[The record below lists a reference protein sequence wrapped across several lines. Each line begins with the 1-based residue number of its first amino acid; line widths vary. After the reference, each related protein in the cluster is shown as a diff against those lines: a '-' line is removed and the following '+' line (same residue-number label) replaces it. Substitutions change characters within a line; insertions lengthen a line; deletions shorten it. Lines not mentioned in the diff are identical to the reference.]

1 MLNSISY
8 FFFLS
13 AYSDFFGIEPS
24 YVDQNKQYTRPDASS
39 FYIHENSYLNI
50 QGGAISF
57 APYTASDILLES
69 CIFGNCTSIVNGGC
83 LYLYNVK
90 NVILH
95 RICCYNCY
103 TGGSGNLGYIYS
115 INRDE
120 IHFVSASGTSPVT
133 MGTGVFYLYYYNHVL
148 KNNNISQCKASCS
161 AFIYCDRVKT
171 LNAIMNNICDCTCSD
186 SQMYYIGAYP
196 DTSYFNHSNFINN
209 SGTIYG
215 LFYFYYYAFNFIF
228 YESIFQNNK
237 GNLFATDGNPT
248 VTVNNCWIVHNVLQ
262 YSITKGLKITLNSG
276 ISYTSTHVISLHS
289 TYECQTIENP
299 LGFEVT
305 PHRTFPNPPTE
316 CFVVES
322 NIGGT
327 HLLMT
332 VLAIK
337 LTILELLF
345 T

>member
-1 MLNSISY
+1 MIATV
-8 FFFLS
+8 FLLS
-13 AYSDFFGIEPS
+13 SYSDIFGIEPS

-57 APYTASDILLES
+57 APYTASDVLLES
-69 CIFGNCTSIVNGGC
+69 CIFGNCSSKTNGGC
-83 LYLYNVK
+83 VFFSNVK
-90 NVILH
+90 IAIFLK
-95 RICCYNCY
+95 ICCYHCY
-103 TGGSGNLGYIYS
+103 TSGSGHFGYIYS
-115 INRDE
+115 TIRDE
-120 IHFVSASGTSPVT
+120 FKLFSAFSSAPSNFGN
-133 MGTGVFYLYYYNHVL
+133 GLLYFESSNHIMN
-148 KNNNISQCKASCS
+148 NNNISRCHSSLIRGSNIITFHLQMNSIVDCS
-161 AFIYCDRVKT
+161 STNYHFYGYMAP
-171 LNAIMNNICDCTCSD
+171 NQA
-186 SQMYYIGAYP
+186 
-196 DTSYFNHSNFINN
+196 SNFNNSNYINN
-209 SGTIYG
+209 SVTSSS
-215 LFYFYYYAFNFIF
+215 LFYFQNYNGVFSFTIF
-228 YESIFQNNK
+228 QSVFQNNK
-237 GNLFATDGNPT
+237 GILFASDGIPT
-248 VTVNNCWIVHNVLQ
+248 VTINNCWIVHNTVQ
-262 YSITKGLKITLNSG
+262 YSITQGNKITLNSG